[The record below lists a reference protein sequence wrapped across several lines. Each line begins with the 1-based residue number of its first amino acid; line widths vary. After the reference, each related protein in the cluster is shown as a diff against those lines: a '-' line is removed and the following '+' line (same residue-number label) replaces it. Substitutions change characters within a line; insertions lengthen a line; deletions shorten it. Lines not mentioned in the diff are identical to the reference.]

1 MRVPYRPSG
10 KRKAFPAQH
19 GEQNDRPIGR
29 QNAPTKRSA
38 KRSTKTVSKKT
49 TSKTARSSVNE
60 RAAKL
65 EIYRAIGL

>member
-29 QNAPTKRSA
+29 QNAPTRRSA

-49 TSKTARSSVNE
+49 TARSSVNE
-60 RAAKL
+60 RAARL